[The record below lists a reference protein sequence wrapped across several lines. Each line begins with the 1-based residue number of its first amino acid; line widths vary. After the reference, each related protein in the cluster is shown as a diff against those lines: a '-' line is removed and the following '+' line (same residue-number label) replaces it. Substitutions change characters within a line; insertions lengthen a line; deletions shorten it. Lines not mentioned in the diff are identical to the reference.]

1 MNSKRQCDL
10 FGHTASYIK
19 LRYCACAKAFTPNLF
34 VKQMGITLE
43 KSCEILK
50 ILSKYRLIDSTS
62 IELDDEMQ
70 TVYHFNPSPSFVA
83 LLIFARE
90 MIDTPSVFA
99 YNCESIR
106 KPYLK

>member
-1 MNSKRQCDL
+1 MLNKRE
-10 FGHTASYIK
+10 HK
-19 LRYCACAKAFTPNLF
+19 KAFTPNLF

-50 ILSKYRLIDSTS
+50 ILSKYRMIDSTS
-62 IELDDEMQ
+62 IELDDEIQ
-70 TVYHFNPSPSFVA
+70 TVYHFHPSPSFVA

-99 YNCESIR
+99 YNCESRR